1 MKVLQFIY
9 TLEPGGAERFVI
21 DLSNELAKTND
32 VKLYVL
38 RDDKI
43 GNWGFYV
50 PEIDEKVT
58 YTNLKIRKGVKP
70 QIIWKFY
77 KILKT
82 EQPDIVHCHL
92 NLVNYFFI
100 LSILF
105 RRKIRFIYTIHSTAK
120 AEVKSGVEKFIRR
133 FFFKHSLFNPVA
145 ISDET
150 KNSYEAYYKLKN
162 AKLILNGRKF
172 SGKTP
177 FYDSVVDEISKL
189 KPTPETLVFCHVAAY
204 AYAKN
209 QTMLVSAFNKLSSEG
224 YQVIL
229 LIMGD
234 GFENAP
240 ELKALAGDHIHFL
253 GLKSNV
259 NDYLYASDGF
269 CLSSVYEGMPISLI
283 EAFACGC
290 IPVCTPVGGIINTIE
305 QGVTGFLSQTV
316 SEKDYVEA
324 LKQFIELR
332 SSINKELLVS
342 YYHKNLSIEQCAL
355 KYMNMYGK

>member
-1 MKVLQFIY
+1 MKILQFIY
-9 TLEPGGAERFVI
+9 TLEPGGAERFVV
-21 DLSNELAKTND
+21 DLSNELVKTND

-50 PEIDEKVT
+50 PEIDEKVV
-58 YTNLKIRKGVKP
+58 YTSLKIGTGVKP

-105 RRKIRFIYTIHSTAK
+105 RKKIRFIYTIHNTAK
-120 AEVKSGVEKFIRR
+120 TEVKSGVEKFIRH

-162 AKLILNGRKF
+162 AILILNGRKF
-172 SGKTP
+172 SGKTSS
-177 FYDSVVDEISKL
+177 YEGVAEEISKL
-189 KPTPETLVFCHVAAY
+189 KKTPETLVFCHVAAY
-204 AYAKN
+204 CYAKN
-209 QTMLVSAFNKLSSEG
+209 QKMLVSAFNKLSSEG
-224 YQVIL
+224 HDVIL

-234 GFENAP
+234 GFDNAT

-259 NDYLYASDGF
+259 NDYLYAADAF

-305 QGVTGFLSQTV
+305 HGVTGFLSRTV
-316 SEKDYVEA
+316 SETDYVDA
-324 LKQFIELR
+324 LVQFIKSGSL
-332 SSINKELLVS
+332 INKELLVT
-342 YYHKNLSIEQCAL
+342 YYHENLSIEQCAGEYL
-355 KYMNMYGK
+355 KLYNK